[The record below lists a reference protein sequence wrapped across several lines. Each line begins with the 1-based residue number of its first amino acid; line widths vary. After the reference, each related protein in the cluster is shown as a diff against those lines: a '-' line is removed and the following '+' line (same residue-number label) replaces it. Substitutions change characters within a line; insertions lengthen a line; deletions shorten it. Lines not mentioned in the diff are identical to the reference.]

1 LDKQLHIVCL
11 DVPFPANYGGAIDA
25 FYLIKELHAQ
35 GVQITLHCFAY
46 GNRSK
51 QVELEKFCSHVY
63 YYKRKAYWQF
73 IFSKTPFIIASRK
86 NNALLKNLLLDDAPI
101 LFEAIHT
108 SGFIHHPALQHR
120 KKIVRTLNV
129 ESDYYF
135 QLADHATS
143 FIQKQ
148 YYQIEAKR
156 LLQYEQTQL
165 SNVSIACIAKHDQAY
180 FQKFYSPEQ
189 CKYIGAFHPFSQVAI
204 SAGQGEYCLYHGN
217 LSVAE
222 NNTSAMWLV
231 ENIFSKCTQPL
242 ILAGANPSEELQ
254 QAVKQFPH
262 ISIIANPSK
271 NKMDELI
278 GNAQIHVL
286 PSFQDTGLK
295 LKLLHA
301 LFAGRHCVVNE
312 LMLTGTNLNS
322 AFTVA
327 NTNLEWITAIEK
339 LFTTPFTNTDIENRK
354 AILENQFSVQKNGKD
369 LVEMVFGR

>member
-1 LDKQLHIVCL
+1 
-11 DVPFPANYGGAIDA
+11 
-25 FYLIKELHAQ
+25 
-35 GVQITLHCFAY
+35 LHCFAY
-46 GNRSK
+46 GSRSK
-51 QVELEKFCSHVY
+51 QAELEKYCKQVY
-63 YYKRKAYWQF
+63 YYNRKPYWQF

-86 NNALLKNLLLDDAPI
+86 SNALLKNLLLDDTPI

-135 QLADHATS
+135 QLAEYATS
-143 FIQKQ
+143 FIQKK
-148 YYQIEAKR
+148 YYQIDAKR
-156 LLQYEQTQL
+156 LLQYEQTL
-165 SNVSIACIAKHDQAY
+165 LDNVSIACIAKHDQAY

-242 ILAGANPSEELQ
+242 ILAGANPSKELQ

-278 GNAQIHVL
+278 GNTQIHVL

-312 LMLTGTNLNS
+312 LMLTGTNLHS
-322 AFTVA
+322 ACTVA

-369 LVEMVFGR
+369 LVEMVFGG

>member
-25 FYLIKELHAQ
+25 FYLMKALHAQ
-35 GVQITLHCFAY
+35 GVHITLHCFEY
-46 GNRSK
+46 GSRSK
-51 QVELEKFCSHVY
+51 QVELEKYCKHVY

-86 NNALLKNLLLDDAPI
+86 NNELLKNLLLDDSPI

-108 SGFIHHPALQHR
+108 SGFINHPALQHR

-129 ESDYYF
+129 ESDYYT
-135 QLADHATS
+135 QLVEHATS
-143 FIQKQ
+143 FLQKQ

-165 SNVSIACIAKHDQAY
+165 KNTSIACIAQHDQIY
-180 FQKFYSPEQ
+180 FQKYYAIEA
-189 CKYIGAFHPFSQVAI
+189 CKYVGAFHPFKNVNI
-204 SAGQGEYCLYHGN
+204 LTGQGEYCLYHGN
-217 LSVAE
+217 LGVAE

-231 ENIFSKCTQPL
+231 ENIFNQCKIPL
-242 ILAGANPSEELQ
+242 IIAGANPSEELQ
-254 QAVKQFPH
+254 QAVKQYAH
-262 ISIIANPSK
+262 ISIIASPDK
-271 NKMDELI
+271 NKMSDLI
-278 GNAQIHVL
+278 SNAQIHVL

-301 LFAGRHCVVNE
+301 LFAGRHCIVNE
-312 LMLTGTNLNS
+312 LMLTGTNLQP
-322 AFTVA
+322 ACTVA
-327 NTNLEWITAIEK
+327 NTNEEWIVAIEK
-339 LFTTPFTNTDIENRK
+339 LFTSPFTNTDIGDRK

-369 LVEMVFGR
+369 LVEIVFGG

>member
-1 LDKQLHIVCL
+1 MDKQLHIVCL

-25 FYLIKELHAQ
+25 FYLMKALYAQ
-35 GVQITLHCFAY
+35 GIHITLHCFAY
-46 GNRSK
+46 GSRSK
-51 QVELEKFCSHVY
+51 QAELEKYCKRIY
-63 YYKRKAYWQF
+63 YYNRKPYWQF
-73 IFSKTPFIIASRK
+73 ILSKTPFIIASRK

-204 SAGQGEYCLYHGN
+204 PTRQGEYCLYHGN

-231 ENIFSKCTQPL
+231 ENIFSKCLQPF